1 MQEVVDT
8 PDGKPT
14 AEWLIFRKHTPYLL
28 PLEETEEWGDT
39 FQVNPKFTCF
49 ASFTSTKVQ
58 ILAPTRL
65 PQRLRQDSAL
75 FLLYRCKSTLIY

>member
-14 AEWLIFRKHTPYLL
+14 AEWLVFRKHTPYLL

-49 ASFTSTKVQ
+49 SSVTSAKVQ
-58 ILAPTRL
+58 ILALTRL
-65 PQRLRQDSAL
+65 PQHLRPDSAL
-75 FLLYRCKSTLIY
+75 FLLYWYKST

>member
-14 AEWLIFRKHTPYLL
+14 AEWLVFRKHTPYLL

-39 FQVNPKFTCF
+39 FQVNPNLLVF
-49 ASFTSTKVQ
+49 
-58 ILAPTRL
+58 LA
-65 PQRLRQDSAL
+65 
-75 FLLYRCKSTLIY
+75 LLAHKYKYWC

>member
-14 AEWLIFRKHTPYLL
+14 AEWLVFRKHTPYLL

-39 FQVNPKFTCF
+39 FQVN
-49 ASFTSTKVQ
+49 
-58 ILAPTRL
+58 
-65 PQRLRQDSAL
+65 
-75 FLLYRCKSTLIY
+75 